1 MIHHKIGIL
10 AVSKSDMYRIVGH
23 ETGYSIQV
31 HMPKGWRD
39 CISSPYCVTLDQA
52 KAELVKKETEY
63 FKSL

>member
-1 MIHHKIGIL
+1 
-10 AVSKSDMYRIVGH
+10 MYRIVGH

-31 HMPKGWRD
+31 HMPNGWRD
-39 CISSPYCVTLDQA
+39 CVTSPYCETLDQA